1 LATDIYRPAFPAMTD
16 NLSTS
21 SAAVQLSLTAFL
33 IGAGVGQVIFGPV
46 SDRTGRVPPLVA
58 GLAVYVAASAGAA
71 LAPTAGVLIGA
82 RLIQGLSG
90 AAGMVIGRAVIS
102 DLAEGAQAARAFSA
116 MMLVSGVA
124 PVVGP
129 LAGST
134 LAGSVGWRGLLW
146 IVAVLGAISLAAVVL
161 VVRESHRAARRPAAA
176 GHRDSM
182 RALLSPAYAGSAL
195 AYGFGFATMMAYISA
210 SPFVYQELIGLSAV
224 EYGIMFGLNALGLM
238 AVSGLSARLAHRY
251 QARSLAW
258 AGLLI
263 NLGAV
268 AVLCV
273 LACLNIH
280 SILLAARYSSRLD
293 PLASSLETPQPWR
306 SPPCQVP
313 AAPVPRSSGSSS
325 SDSPA

>member
-1 LATDIYRPAFPAMTD
+1 MRVRQNTGAAGAGRRIGVPLLVTLALLAAVPPLATDLYLPAFPAMTD

-146 IVAVLGAISLAAVVL
+146 IVAVLGAISLAARRL
-161 VVRESHRAARRPAAA
+161 GRARIPPGGEEARGGRPPGLHASA
-176 GHRDSM
+176 
-182 RALLSPAYAGSAL
+182 AL
-195 AYGFGFATMMAYISA
+195 ARVRWQR
-210 SPFVYQELIGLSAV
+210 PGLWLRLRHDD
-224 EYGIMFGLNALGLM
+224 GLHL
-238 AVSGLSARLAHRY
+238 RLALRLPGAHR
-251 QARSLAW
+251 
-258 AGLLI
+258 
-263 NLGAV
+263 
-268 AVLCV
+268 
-273 LACLNIH
+273 
-280 SILLAARYSSRLD
+280 
-293 PLASSLETPQPWR
+293 P
-306 SPPCQVP
+306 
-313 AAPVPRSSGSSS
+313 
-325 SDSPA
+325 